1 MKLERSIVRVFNNVR
16 RYSKHSSLLK
26 PLEIERK
33 FWYDFDI
40 EKKLLQLGAKQID
53 HNAKQICD
61 EYYDNTS
68 NYFMLLN
75 DYLLR
80 LRNKNK
86 ISAWQLKYPSK
97 FISQKI
103 ENYYEIED
111 KQQIVSSIHSL
122 AMKAKVNLPQ
132 FNDYSF
138 DELIKVFDLKC
149 FARIN
154 STRYSY
160 LYEDVRIDL
169 DETDFGYKLGEI
181 ELMLDHQSSTNENMT
196 KSYERISELT
206 SKLG

>member
-1 MKLERSIVRVFNNVR
+1 
-16 RYSKHSSLLK
+16 
-26 PLEIERK
+26 LEIERK

-40 EKKLLQLGAKQID
+40 EKKLLQVGAKQID
-53 HNAKQICD
+53 HNSKQICD
-61 EYYDNTS
+61 EYYDNTD

-80 LRNKNK
+80 FRNKNK

-97 FISQKI
+97 FSQKI

-111 KQQIVSSIHSL
+111 KKQIVESIHSL
-122 AMKAKVNLPQ
+122 AMKAKVNLPLKSTENN
-132 FNDYSF
+132 FECVSF
-138 DELIKVFDLKC
+138 EELIKVFNLKC
-149 FARIN
+149 YARIN

-160 LYEDVRIDL
+160 LYENVRIDL

-181 ELMLDHQSSTNENMT
+181 ELMLDNQSSTNENMT
-196 KSYERISELT
+196 KTYERISELT